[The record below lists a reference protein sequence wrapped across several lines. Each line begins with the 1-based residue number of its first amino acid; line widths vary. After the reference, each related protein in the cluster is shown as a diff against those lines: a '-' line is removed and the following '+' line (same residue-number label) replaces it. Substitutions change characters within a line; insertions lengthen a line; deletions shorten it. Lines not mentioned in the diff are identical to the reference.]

1 MHACM
6 HACMHAYIHTH
17 IHACMHALHACMH
30 NHILQTYIHAHA
42 LVLARP
48 LTRNSARGVYRCIRQ
63 AQRLRFLVEG
73 PGRRDGGFGCRDQ
86 GVGHRFIREVVGA
99 VVACRVCLAVLG
111 PSLAPS
117 PAEAAGASMAH
128 ALVHVAR
135 NATGLEQSVGPG
147 LASQPS
153 GDGGATMAHQA
164 SGLMV
169 QG

>member
-1 MHACM
+1 M
-6 HACMHAYIHTH
+6 
-17 IHACMHALHACMH
+17 
-30 NHILQTYIHAHA
+30 
-42 LVLARP
+42 
-48 LTRNSARGVYRCIRQ
+48 YRYIRQ

-73 PGRRDGGFGCRDQ
+73 PGPRDGGFGFRGQ

-117 PAEAAGASMAH
+117 PAEGDGASMAH

-135 NATGLEQSVGPG
+135 NATGQEQSVGPG
-147 LASQPS
+147 LASHVGRRRRYHGPP
-153 GDGGATMAHQA
+153 GFRVDG